1 MLVSEW
7 ANYHAVLAVH
17 VVVCNFVMEYW
28 VVSGSGAS
36 LNVRLAVSGTLT
48 DLIIHHWLLTFLW
61 LWFQLWLWCMWVWPL
76 LGEVFPPFLD
86 GSVHMESWTAVL
98 VYESLRGWWSLLV
111 RLKQAIKC
119 FFFFFSFLP
128 PIQYVEGKEQQNM
141 WRKRPWSIFHIS
153 GWKYFWP
160 HEPLES
166 WSAVEHCKQT
176 I

>member
-1 MLVSEW
+1 MGTKSKILTAVIVMLVSEW

-17 VVVCNFVMEYW
+17 VVVCNFVMECW

-119 FFFFFSFLP
+119 FFFFFLSYLLF
-128 PIQYVEGKEQQNM
+128 NT
-141 WRKRPWSIFHIS
+141 
-153 GWKYFWP
+153 WKGRSNKICGEKGLGAFF
-160 HEPLES
+160 
-166 WSAVEHCKQT
+166 T
-176 I
+176 